1 MLLLLFSG
9 PVMSESLQPHG
20 LQHARPPCPH
30 CIPRF
35 AQVHVR
41 WLVMPSSH
49 LILWRP
55 LLLSSIFPSIRNFS
69 NESAIHIR
77 LPKYWSFRFSI
88 SLSNEYSWL
97 IFLKIDYFNLLA
109 VPGTLRS
116 LLQHHTSKAS
126 ILWHSAFF
134 MAQLSQPYVTTEKT
148 ITLTILTFVG
158 RAMSLLFN
166 ILSRFVM
173 PFLPRSNHLLIS
185 WLQSPF
191 AVILEPKKRKYVTTS
206 TFPLLSAMK

>member
-1 MLLLLFSG
+1 MLGKIEGEKRSG
-9 PVMSESLQPHG
+9 EQRM
-20 LQHARPPCPH
+20 
-30 CIPRF
+30 
-35 AQVHVR
+35 R
-41 WLVMPSSH
+41 WLDGITDSMDMSLGTSSCSLH
-49 LILWRP
+49 RWCHPATSSADILFFFCP
-55 LLLSSIFPSIRNFS
+55 QSFQHQGLS
-69 NESAIHIR
+69 NELSVWFWW
-77 LPKYWSFRFSI
+77 PKYWSFCFSI
-88 SLSNEYSWL
+88 SPSSECSGL
-97 IFLKIDYFNLLA
+97 ISLKIGWFDILT
-109 VPGTLRS
+109 VQGTSRS
-116 LLQHHTSKAS
+116 LLQHHSSKAS